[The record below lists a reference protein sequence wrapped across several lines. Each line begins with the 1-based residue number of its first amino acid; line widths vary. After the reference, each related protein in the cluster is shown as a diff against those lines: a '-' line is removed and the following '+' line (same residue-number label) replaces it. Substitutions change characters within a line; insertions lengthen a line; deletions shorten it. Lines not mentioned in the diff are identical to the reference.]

1 MSIFVQWMTE
11 LLKWLHGLTDLIGF
25 ASYGL
30 AIILLTIII
39 KTIIFPLTWKQMK
52 SMRKT
57 MEIQPKLQEIQ
68 KKYKNNPE
76 KLNQET
82 MELYKK
88 NGVNP
93 AGGCLPLIVQLPIF
107 WALYTTLFNFGN
119 YIADPSQAM
128 FLGFNITETG
138 NLVLAVLAGAT
149 TFLQTKLTNMS
160 NPAMNAQK
168 NNNGKPDPTQS
179 TQKMMLYFM
188 PFFMAYISW
197 TVPAGLGLYFLTMNV
212 VSVLQQIY
220 INHRLN
226 KEQAEAE
233 AVA

>member
-1 MSIFVQWMTE
+1 MSTFVVWMTE
-11 LLKWLHGLTDLIGF
+11 LLKWLYNLTDLVGF

-39 KTIIFPLTWKQMK
+39 KTLIYPLTWKQMK

-88 NGVNP
+88 HNLNP
-93 AGGCLPLIVQLPIF
+93 AGGCLPLLVQLPIF
-107 WALYTTLFNFGN
+107 WALYNTLFHFDN

-128 FLGFNITETG
+128 FLWFSITENG
-138 NLVLAVLAGAT
+138 NLVLAILAGAT
-149 TFLQTKLTNMS
+149 TFLQTKLTTAS
-160 NPAMNAQK
+160 NPAMKAQ
-168 NNNGKPDPTQS
+168 NNTGKPDAAQS

-188 PFFMAYISW
+188 PLFMAYITW
-197 TVPAGLGLYFLTMNV
+197 TVPSGLGLYFFTMNI
-212 VSVLQQIY
+212 VSVLQQLY
-220 INHRLN
+220 INRKLN
-226 KEQAEAE
+226 KEQVE
-233 AVA
+233 VA

>member
-1 MSIFVQWMTE
+1 VNTFVVWMTA
-11 LLKWLHGLTDLIGF
+11 LLKWLYNLTDLVGF

-39 KTIIFPLTWKQMK
+39 KTLIYPLTWKQMK

-88 NGVNP
+88 HNLNP
-93 AGGCLPLIVQLPIF
+93 AGGCLPLLVQLPIF
-107 WALYTTLFNFGN
+107 WALYRTLFSFNN
-119 YIADPSQAM
+119 YITDPSQAM
-128 FLGFNITETG
+128 FLGFNITENG
-138 NLVLAVLAGAT
+138 NLVLAILAGAT
-149 TFLQTKLTNMS
+149 TFLQTKLTTAS
-160 NPAMNAQK
+160 NPAMKAQ
-168 NNNGKPDPTQS
+168 NNSGKPDPTQS

-188 PFFMAYISW
+188 PLFMAYITW
-197 TVPAGLGLYFLTMNV
+197 TVPSGLGLYFFTMNI
-212 VSVLQQIY
+212 VSVFQQLY
-220 INHRLN
+220 INRKLN
-226 KEQAEAE
+226 NEQGE
-233 AVA
+233 VA